1 VRQTVRRF
9 MWERPSE
16 SPATKGP
23 RRTYDV
29 SRDRLTGCSSRGNV
43 GLPRGEASC
52 VVLPVATGRK
62 DTFPIA
68 CSINVG
74 FGVGL
79 AEWGSKSTFAL
90 QDSES
95 QLSAL
100 GHSRHSRHP
109 GVSGSPQER
118 TFWHTSSSPS
128 ALPFRCL
135 VSPSPSAPAS
145 RG

>member
-1 VRQTVRRF
+1 MAGSGLQTRQRGRQSGGSCGNDQ
-9 MWERPSE
+9 SE

-43 GLPRGEASC
+43 GLPRGGTSC

-79 AEWGSKSTFAL
+79 AEWGFEIDICAARFRVAHVCTGSLASFPLSRRVRFAPRDGVIGRQL
-90 QDSES
+90 VDS
-95 QLSAL
+95 
-100 GHSRHSRHP
+100 
-109 GVSGSPQER
+109 
-118 TFWHTSSSPS
+118 
-128 ALPFRCL
+128 
-135 VSPSPSAPAS
+135 
-145 RG
+145 